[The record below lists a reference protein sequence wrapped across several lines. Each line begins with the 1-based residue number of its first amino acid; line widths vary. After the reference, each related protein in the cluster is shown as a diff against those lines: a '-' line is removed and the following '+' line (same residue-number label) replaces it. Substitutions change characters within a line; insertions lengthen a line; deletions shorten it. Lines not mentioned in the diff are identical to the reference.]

1 MNLVLRRIALVLAV
15 TAGAA
20 SLTACFSLVLGGAVV
35 GGMVATDRRT
45 SGTVIEDEGIEFKA
59 SSRIRE
65 RMGDAVHVNVNSY
78 NRQVLLTGEVS
89 NAQDI
94 AQIQQIVAGVDNVR
108 NIVNELAVMGVTS
121 FAQRSSDALVTGQVK
136 ARLLDANDLNSN
148 AIRVFT
154 ERGTTYL
161 MGRVTQR
168 EMLRA
173 TELAGATSGVQRIV
187 RVFDMV
193 TEEELQGQPAPV
205 TK

>member
-1 MNLVLRRIALVLAV
+1 MTFSFRRIALVLAV
-15 TAGAA
+15 CAGAA
-20 SLTACFSLVLGGAVV
+20 SVSACFPLVVGGAMV

-45 SGTVIEDEGIEFKA
+45 SGTVIEDESIEFKA

-65 RMGDAVHVNVNSY
+65 RMGDGVHVNINSY
-78 NRQVLLTGEVS
+78 NRQVLITGEVPQ
-89 NAQDI
+89 AQDI
-94 AQIQQIVAGVDNVR
+94 EQIQQIVAGVDNVR
-108 NIVNELAVMGVTS
+108 NIVNELAVMGLTS

-168 EMLRA
+168 EMQRA

-193 TEEELQGQPAPV
+193 TEEELRGHPAPAA
-205 TK
+205 K

>member
-1 MNLVLRRIALVLAV
+1 MNFAFRRATLALLVAV
-15 TAGAA
+15 GVT
-20 SLTACFSLVLGGAVV
+20 SLTACFPLVMGGAVV

-65 RMGDAVHVNVNSY
+65 RMGDGVHVNVNSY
-78 NRQVLLTGEVS
+78 NRQVLLTGEVP

-94 AQIQQIVAGVDNVR
+94 EQIQQIVAGVDNVR
-108 NIVNELAVMGVTS
+108 NIVNELAVMGLTS
-121 FAQRSSDALVTGQVK
+121 FAQRSADAFITGQVK

-161 MGRVTQR
+161 MGRVTPR
-168 EMLRA
+168 EMQRA
-173 TELAGATSGVQRIV
+173 TELASATSGVQRIV
-187 RVFDMV
+187 RVFDMI
-193 TEEELQGQPAPV
+193 TEEELRGQPTPV
-205 TK
+205 AK